1 MVQQPVNIVWVVVLC
16 LCGAGLTQLPE
27 PAERRVRT
35 AVHDLLMPG
44 QVVGCELADRA
55 GRGASWLLSRHSA
68 SAEEARVLRAHLAGL
83 QARLQ
88 STEIRCELF
97 RTCAGEAD
105 VALEAL
111 RGEKSQALLVPAI
124 LEARVLGAEATEIW
138 RGRRFVA
145 AGMSHNVVESAIVL
159 DASGILVD
167 QGAAQQLSAGDA
179 VYAGQAVVGKI
190 VDVGRYSSRLQLV
203 TDPAYTGRARL
214 ARRTSRGFEF
224 GAEGTLAGNGDGS
237 CRLKHIAEPVNVGD
251 EVFTG
256 GTDGILPWPMHYGQV
271 VSASLEPGAT
281 EWTIVVKPAARL
293 DRLEAVHILRLAVNP
308 LRVLAN

>member
-1 MVQQPVNIVWVVVLC
+1 MAQQPVSIVWVVVLC
-16 LCGAGLTQLPE
+16 LSGAGMTQLPE
-27 PAERRVRT
+27 QAERRVRT
-35 AVHDLLMPG
+35 AMHDLLVPG
-44 QVVGCELADRA
+44 QVVACELADRA
-55 GRGASWLLSRHSA
+55 ERGASWLLSCHSA
-68 SAEEARVLRAHLAGL
+68 SAAEARVLRAQLAAL
-83 QARLQ
+83 QARHQ
-88 STEIRCELF
+88 
-97 RTCAGEAD
+97 
-105 VALEAL
+105 ALEMNYELLRARAGAADGAAETL
-111 RGEKSQALLVPAI
+111 RGEQSQTLLVPSL
-124 LEARVLGAEATEIW
+124 LEARILGVEAAEIW

-145 AGMSHNVVESAIVL
+145 AGKAHNVVESAIVL

-179 VYAGQAVVGKI
+179 VYAGQVVVGKI

-203 TDPAYTGRARL
+203 TDPAYTGRARF

-256 GTDGILPWPMHYGQV
+256 GTDGILPWPMHYGRV
-271 VSASLEPGAT
+271 ASASLEPGAT
-281 EWTIVVKPAARL
+281 EWTIAVEPAARL